1 MPLLDTHDV
10 FPVVQVDHGRENL
23 VVYRPTLSF
32 LTFCVNQQ
40 IGAARQTSDG
50 GHLNMSLSNLNH
62 WVTYGFWDMLI
73 LKTPQIKPDVTSS
86 RKDCDPKNEPE
97 RKHTAT
103 A

>member
-40 IGAARQTSDG
+40 IGAARQTRDG
-50 GHLNMSLSNLNH
+50 GHLNLSLDSLNH
-62 WVTYGFWDMLI
+62 WAAYGFWDRLF
-73 LKTPQIKPDVTSS
+73 LGHVKPDVTSS
-86 RKDCDPKNEPE
+86 HKDCDPKNEPE